1 MSASRYPAD
10 VSLFFSYDHLAPDS
24 GLWECNF
31 DIWEREEARLTVVAN
46 CQKIHNS
53 TNTAWN
59 SLKCTQKNGLF
70 RTWEAGS
77 LVSLDHPAARKN
89 TPLSDKQG
97 EESAMGRRLTV
108 GDIDDEDL
116 LAPARGA
123 VNGVLLS
130 LIIWVPIAV
139 TWLVL

>member
-1 MSASRYPAD
+1 MANRETFRG
-10 VSLFFSYDHLAPDS
+10 VSLNVPSRTDI
-24 GLWECNF
+24 GLSEGNR
-31 DIWEREEARLTVVAN
+31 DIWEREEARLTAVAN
-46 CQKIHNS
+46 HHKNHNS

-59 SLKCTQKNGLF
+59 SRKSTQKNGVF
-70 RTWEAGS
+70 RTWEAES
-77 LVSLDHPAARKN
+77 LVSQNHPVAWKN
-89 TPLSDKQG
+89 KPLGEKQG
-97 EESAMGRRLTV
+97 EESATSRRLAV

-139 TWLVL
+139 TWLVY